1 MDEWK
6 KQGERLLSGEN
17 GAALR
22 SLASTRAARKL
33 GESPDAAALGA
44 ALSAGNA
51 DGVQKALAA
60 LLSTPEGKALAE
72 SLRGLGHG

>member
-6 KQGERLLSGEN
+6 KRGEQLLSGKE

-22 SLASTRAARKL
+22 SLASTGAARKL

-44 ALSAGNA
+44 ALSAGDA
-51 DGVQKALAA
+51 QGVQKALTA

-72 SLRGLGHG
+72 SLRGMGHG

>member
-1 MDEWK
+1 MDDWK

-17 GAALR
+17 GVTLR

-33 GESPDAAALGA
+33 GESPDAAARGT
-44 ALSAGNA
+44 ALRAGDA
-51 DGVQKALAA
+51 DGVQKALTA
-60 LLSTPEGKALAE
+60 LLSTPEGKSLAE

>member
-6 KQGERLLSGEN
+6 KRGERLLSGKE

-22 SLASTRAARKL
+22 SLASTGAARKL
-33 GESPDAAALGA
+33 GEDPNAAALGA

-60 LLSTPEGKALAE
+60 LLSTPEGKSLAE